1 MKDPGKQAWLL
12 AEIGSKYARAGEPD
26 KAARLLERAVEGSN
40 DVRVAAE
47 AVEVLVWISERQAEL
62 GNQAKAGELLARAED
77 WGERYET
84 ETGPGHKARSLTDIA
99 SDYLALG
106 QEKDGE
112 RLLSEA
118 LGMVDDLDDPFW
130 KSWTRVGAAQGLI
143 TLGRDDEARDL
154 LNSALE
160 SSRAIED
167 AMKQDRVRTD
177 IATAYVDLGDS
188 VRGLEI
194 VRDIESRSEKAWAL
208 TRIAVLQREA
218 DRALD
223 PEGLA
228 LIRTIRDAALA
239 GESGGD

>member
-1 MKDPGKQAWLL
+1 
-12 AEIGSKYARAGEPD
+12 
-26 KAARLLERAVEGSN
+26 
-40 DVRVAAE
+40 
-47 AVEVLVWISERQAEL
+47 
-62 GNQAKAGELLARAED
+62 
-77 WGERYET
+77 
-84 ETGPGHKARSLTDIA
+84 
-99 SDYLALG
+99 
-106 QEKDGE
+106 
-112 RLLSEA
+112 
-118 LGMVDDLDDPFW
+118 
-130 KSWTRVGAAQGLI
+130 
-143 TLGRDDEARDL
+143 
-154 LNSALE
+154 
-160 SSRAIED
+160 
-167 AMKQDRVRTD
+167 MKQDRVRTD